1 MYGPATRAEART
13 LVAAGLTYEEAAQR
27 LGVSRTSVY
36 RWQNGL
42 SRVRTGFVGPVCLR
56 CTGFPVAD
64 GDYAALLGF
73 YLGDGHIAR
82 QKGRARVMRLTIYQD
97 ARYQESIREIAEL
110 QRRVVGSA
118 PGVRTLRGCL
128 GVNCYSTHLLC
139 LFPQHGPGRK
149 HTRPIVLEP
158 WQDEIVAREPGA
170 FLRGLFHSDG
180 CRVVNR
186 VRKGERRYEYPRYLL
201 SNESADILGLAG
213 DALDRLGV
221 PWRLNRP
228 NCLSVARREGVAL
241 LDQYVGPKR

>member
-1 MYGPATRAEART
+1 M
-13 LVAAGLTYEEAAQR
+13 
-27 LGVSRTSVY
+27 
-36 RWQNGL
+36 
-42 SRVRTGFVGPVCLR
+42 
-56 CTGFPVAD
+56 
-64 GDYAALLGF
+64 
-73 YLGDGHIAR
+73 
-82 QKGRARVMRLTIYQD
+82 
-97 ARYQESIREIAEL
+97 
-110 QRRVVGSA
+110 
-118 PGVRTLRGCL
+118 
-128 GVNCYSTHLLC
+128 
-139 LFPQHGPGRK
+139 
-149 HTRPIVLEP
+149 LEP